1 MEHIV
6 EALTEEITHLRTKL
20 ALGFMDATEED
31 RVLAES
37 LFNEQRDEIVVL
49 NVELNA
55 VKKSRDEFQAENR
68 KLKRRIAALE
78 KQLKG

>member
-6 EALTEEITHLRTKL
+6 EALTEEITQLRTKI

-31 RVLAES
+31 RALAES
-37 LFNEQRDEIVVL
+37 LFNEQRDEIMVL

-55 VKKSRDEFQAENR
+55 AKKSRDEFQVENR

>member
-1 MEHIV
+1 MEHII
-6 EALTEEITHLRTKL
+6 EALTEEITQLRTKM

-31 RVLAES
+31 RKLAES
-37 LFNEQRDEIVVL
+37 LFYEQRDEISIL
-49 NVELNA
+49 NVELTA